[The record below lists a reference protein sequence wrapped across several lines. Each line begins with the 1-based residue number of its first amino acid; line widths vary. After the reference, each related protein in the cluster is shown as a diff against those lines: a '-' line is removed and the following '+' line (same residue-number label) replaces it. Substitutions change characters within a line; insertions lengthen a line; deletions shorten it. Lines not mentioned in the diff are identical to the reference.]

1 MLTRVSQLLLV
12 ILLVAPGSVGAQNP
26 FIGKWR
32 VNLSRSKPTDEM
44 KIEVVG
50 ANRYALTF
58 GPGAVDTIVANGTDQ
73 AALQETTLSMA
84 VTGPNH
90 WKIVRKKAGR
100 TMILANW
107 TLSPDGKTLT
117 DEFNF
122 FPPDRDAIHLH
133 YVYERTAGGSGILD
147 TWVAASD
154 GASSVNELEIQPYKG
169 DGLSF
174 DNRTA
179 QITRNIKFDGSDY
192 PDIGPSVV
200 PGSTS
205 SGRRVN
211 ELSLEITDK
220 IDGKITDTR
229 EIELSPDLSI
239 LTITVQPL
247 DKTKPNTRLV
257 FDRETP

>member
-1 MLTRVSQLLLV
+1 MLTRVSQLLLAT
-12 ILLVAPGSVGAQNP
+12 LLVASRSDAAKDP
-26 FIGKWR
+26 FIGKWK

-84 VTGPNH
+84 ATGPNH

-107 TLSPDGKTLT
+107 TLSPDGETLT
-117 DEFNF
+117 DEFNY
-122 FPPDRDAIHLH
+122 FPPDGAPIHLH

-192 PDIGPSVV
+192 PDIGPNVV

-220 IDGKITDTR
+220 INGKATDTR
-229 EIELSPDLSI
+229 KIELSQDLRT

-247 DKTKPNTRLV
+247 DQNKPRTTLV
-257 FDRETP
+257 FDRQMP